1 MTEKDFIRSFL
12 KVKESKVNEE
22 IEKLVN
28 LEADFERI
36 VKENNPELVDNLR
49 HYESLIREQ
58 KKLIDNLERPVR
70 FLKNQLIEDKT
81 CSIGMCGSED
91 DIKKTYAILTECNH
105 YFCVACL
112 ESALEVKP
120 NCPYC
125 RSPKIKYITITNDVV
140 IPYSSKI
147 MKLLEIIK
155 SVPRQ
160 FIIFTQFGNII
171 TKLISI
177 LNKEDIAA
185 NSFSIPNIES
195 FRNKE
200 TQVLIL
206 SSKDEAC
213 GLDLSFVSDII
224 IFEPIYYPERISSIG
239 NYVKDVE
246 KQIVGRIY
254 RINQISECNVHRL
267 MIKDT
272 IEEQIYGDL

>member
-1 MTEKDFIRSFL
+1 
-12 KVKESKVNEE
+12 
-22 IEKLVN
+22 
-28 LEADFERI
+28 
-36 VKENNPELVDNLR
+36 
-49 HYESLIREQ
+49 
-58 KKLIDNLERPVR
+58 
-70 FLKNQLIEDKT
+70 
-81 CSIGMCGSED
+81 
-91 DIKKTYAILTECNH
+91 
-105 YFCVACL
+105 
-112 ESALEVKP
+112 
-120 NCPYC
+120 
-125 RSPKIKYITITNDVV
+125 
-140 IPYSSKI
+140 

-177 LNKEDIAA
+177 LNKEDITA
-185 NSFSIPNIES
+185 NSFSIPNIEA
-195 FRNKE
+195 FRNKDMR
-200 TQVLIL
+200 VLIL

-224 IFEPIYYPERISSIG
+224 IFEPIYYPERVSSIG

>member
-1 MTEKDFIRSFL
+1 
-12 KVKESKVNEE
+12 
-22 IEKLVN
+22 
-28 LEADFERI
+28 
-36 VKENNPELVDNLR
+36 
-49 HYESLIREQ
+49 
-58 KKLIDNLERPVR
+58 
-70 FLKNQLIEDKT
+70 
-81 CSIGMCGSED
+81 MCDSED
-91 DIKKTYAILTECNH
+91 DIKKTYAILTKCNH

-112 ESALEVKP
+112 ESALKRKQ

-125 RSPKIKYITITNDVV
+125 RSTNIKYITITNDIV

-147 MKLLEIIK
+147 IKLLEIIK

-171 TKLISI
+171 TKLINI
-177 LNKEDIAA
+177 LNKEDISA
-185 NSFSIPNIES
+185 NSFSIPNIEA

-200 TQVLIL
+200 IQVLIL

-224 IFEPIYYPERISSIG
+224 IFEPIIG
-239 NYVKDVE
+239 NYVKDIE

-267 MIKDT
+267 IIKDT
-272 IEEQIYGDL
+272 IEEQIYRDIL